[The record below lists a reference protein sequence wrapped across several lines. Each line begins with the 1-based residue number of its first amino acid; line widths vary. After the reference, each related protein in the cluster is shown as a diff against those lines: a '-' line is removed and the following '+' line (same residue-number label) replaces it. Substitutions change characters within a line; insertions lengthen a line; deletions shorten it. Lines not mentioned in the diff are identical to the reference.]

1 MSLKVSLYE
10 SYICASM
17 NKNVLLEWSKHH
29 ELPSKDGL
37 RVPFKFKQWK
47 LFQKL
52 RIGGFKKVIS
62 YGLFELFFGSTNP
75 ISYTKN
81 PLTPQFFFLDYH
93 FRTHKQSKSPL
104 NRCLSIKKKIP
115 DQKILD
121 PIYLKIRFLEIL
133 NLKPAANQNRSSQYK
148 LQW

>member
-75 ISYTKN
+75 IYYTKN
-81 PLTPQFFFLDYH
+81 HISPPIFFLIIIFGLISNPNHHSTGAYL
-93 FRTHKQSKSPL
+93 SKKNSGSSPL
-104 NRCLSIKKKIP
+104 AIWKFDFSK
-115 DQKILD
+115 
-121 PIYLKIRFLEIL
+121 F
-133 NLKPAANQNRSSQYK
+133 
-148 LQW
+148 